1 MLRQIKRVLTIM
13 ACSSCADVARTATAV
28 VVYCSPFAT
37 AYGTKGSKYTTAEAP
52 RCMQTSHMIENTY
65 NAAAHTSGQCRR
77 RVLVIK
83 NPIKAPEAADTKA
96 GSISRRPDEVALIKS
111 TA

>member
-1 MLRQIKRVLTIM
+1 MVRVLMTV

-37 AYGTKGSKYTTAEAP
+37 EYGTKASKYTATGKP
-52 RCMQTSHMIENTY
+52 RRMQTRHMIVHGY
-65 NAAAHTSGQCRR
+65 SAAAHTSGQCRR
-77 RVLVIK
+77 RAMVIK
-83 NPIKAPEAADTKA
+83 SPVKAPVADETIA
-96 GSISRRPDEVALIKS
+96 GSISRRPDEVALVKS